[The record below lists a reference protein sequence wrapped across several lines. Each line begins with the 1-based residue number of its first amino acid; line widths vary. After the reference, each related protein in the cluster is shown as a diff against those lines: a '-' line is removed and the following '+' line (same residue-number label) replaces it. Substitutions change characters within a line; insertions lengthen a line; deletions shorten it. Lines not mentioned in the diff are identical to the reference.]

1 MKKRYNKPI
10 LDISVLGVEDV
21 LSTSNSDGNFVTG
34 DEIFS
39 N

>member
-1 MKKRYNKPI
+1 MKKYYNKPI

-21 LSTSNSDGNFVTG
+21 ILASNSDGNFATG